1 MSAMRPPGKLNGL
14 LLGLES
20 GRGPTIIAPGAD
32 SLPLIES
39 VDSPQPR
46 LAAPP
51 PGRIAGIADEDR
63 MP

>member
-1 MSAMRPPGKLNGL
+1 MSAMRPPGKLDGL
-14 LLGLES
+14 MLSLEC
-20 GRGPTIIAPGAD
+20 GRGRTIIAPRAD

-39 VDSPQPR
+39 VNSPQPR
-46 LAAPP
+46 LATPP